1 MGVYLLVLDSLM
13 ILQIL
18 TIWWRTQSILSFLTS
33 YTKSDTRVLRR
44 QSSDSWM
51 LVSLLPDLE
60 VSDLKK
66 SQSNHKS
73 NGDNLSLHCL
83 TLYHKWMLW
92 VFVFYIQ
99 RSWPVLWSL
108 DVWFCLDACLLSSG
122 YDHRWYRATQQAIYV
137 ASVEE
142 MAYIVGTWVVTVMW
156 PVMIQTILI
165 SNVQEK
171 KWKKLAGLLGEVGD
185 DNIRAE
191 WKCHAEH
198 TSSLRR

>member
-1 MGVYLLVLDSLM
+1 M
-13 ILQIL
+13 QN
-18 TIWWRTQSILSFLTS
+18 TNTQSIHLWYNFRRCRERLSPF
-33 YTKSDTRVLRR
+33 
-44 QSSDSWM
+44 DSWM

-66 SQSNHKS
+66 SQSNQKS
-73 NGDNLSLHCL
+73 NGDNLFLCRL
-83 TLYHKWMLW
+83 TLYHKWMLC
-92 VFVFYIQ
+92 VFVFCIQ

-108 DVWFCLDACLLSSG
+108 GALHWFCLDASLLSSG

-142 MAYIVGTWVVTVMW
+142 MAYIGSTWVVTVMW
-156 PVMIQTILI
+156 PVMKQTILI

-171 KWKKLAGLLGEVGD
+171 KRRRLAGLLAELGD

-191 WKCHAEH
+191 
-198 TSSLRR
+198 